1 MSYNAE
7 ILSSNLS
14 DPALKSIANDLILC
28 LEKLQFPLEDLG
40 PDYALPGIPEKQA
53 VHKKNSACMLVG
65 SWHAPPTLLDHEENV
80 ACSDQQ
86 SRVANLQT
94 KSSTMPAIVG
104 NGSPD
109 AITRTFVVNWAP
121 LAATGWRTA
130 RKLTAFLAKAA
141 DLLTCCRLV
150 M

>member
-1 MSYNAE
+1 MSCNAQ
-7 ILSSNLS
+7 ILSRNSS
-14 DPALKSIANDLILC
+14 DPTLKSIANDLILC

-40 PDYALPGIPEKQA
+40 SDYALPGIPEQQA
-53 VHKKNSACMLVG
+53 IHKKKQCMYVG
-65 SWHAPPTLLDHEENV
+65 SWHAPPTLLDYVENV
-80 ACSDQQ
+80 ACSDKQ
-86 SRVANLQT
+86 SRVANLHT
-94 KSSTMPAIVG
+94 KSSTMLAIVG

-109 AITRTFVVNWAP
+109 AITRTFVVNWGP

-130 RKLTAFLAKAA
+130 RKLTAFLVKAA